1 MCVYL
6 NCRRLD
12 FTWALMNFCFVPG
25 SKVSRVNWYPNHS
38 VHLITACVSNVT
50 INEEPIL
57 MVNSITTLLV
67 EFVAGSLHKTLVKI
81 ECKCATV

>member
-1 MCVYL
+1 MGFNEFLFCSYL
-6 NCRRLD
+6 I
-12 FTWALMNFCFVPG
+12 G
-25 SKVSRVNWYPNHS
+25 SKISRVNRYPNHS
-38 VHLITACVSNVT
+38 VRLIIVCVSNVT